1 MNKMQGLLAN
11 EEDIIEESFATH
23 DEALRGVSLV
33 IHDLKELAF
42 EEYKSSEL
50 IANFLE
56 CEDFTVERRIA
67 GDPTAFVATW
77 TQGQGPVVSFN
88 AVWFQVRLNTNVRN
102 TTHFLVLDMRAD
114 ITWLPLL
121 ALVPLLQCNGGS
133 KPILAGPG
141 LWSYS
146 GHQHGIHRYSD

>member
-1 MNKMQGLLAN
+1 MTKMQGLLAN
-11 EEDIIEESFATH
+11 DEDIIEESFATH

-50 IANFLE
+50 IANFME

-77 TQGQGPVVSFN
+77 IQGQGPVVSFN
-88 AVWFQVRLNTNVRN
+88 AV
-102 TTHFLVLDMRAD
+102 
-114 ITWLPLL
+114 
-121 ALVPLLQCNGGS
+121 
-133 KPILAGPG
+133 
-141 LWSYS
+141 
-146 GHQHGIHRYSD
+146 